1 MSLIQS
7 PNRLMEKA
15 KMTKNIAGKKVIHHS
30 PENKK
35 SFPSLIKVPKE
46 GVVGGTPTPRKLN
59 VATLSFLGVGVPPT
73 TPSLGTLI
81 RLGND
86 FLFSGEWWI
95 TFFPAIFLV
104 ILAFSINL
112 LGDWMRDT
120 LNPKLKK

>member
-15 KMTKNIAGKKVIHHS
+15 NITKNIAGKKVIHHS

-59 VATLSFLGVGVPPT
+59 VASAIIANARPIVPIT
-73 TPSLGTLI
+73 STGLIIFGRICLNITIKLETPIIVEAET
-81 RLGND
+81 
-86 FLFSGEWWI
+86 
-95 TFFPAIFLV
+95 
-104 ILAFSINL
+104 
-112 LGDWMRDT
+112 
-120 LNPKLKK
+120 